1 MEAQEMSEDRKA
13 LAIMAHDIKAPISAI
28 KDILDVI
35 NKGYVQDEV
44 KVMELVSRASQKAE
58 TVIVMLDDIL
68 DYTLLVNK
76 TMMKREKVN
85 LFEILKEAVS
95 IMKPYVDKSNLTLSF
110 DCDLTEEKYV
120 YGNYTFLLRV
130 FDNIIMN
137 AIKYNKDNGKIIID
151 CSEDSR
157 KKTIT
162 VSIKDTGIGIPKNE
176 QKKVF
181 KFFERGRYA
190 RKNVDGSIGL
200 GLSLV
205 KQIIEDHN
213 GKIDLT
219 STVGVGTTIF
229 LTIPLLKEGG
239 TNEL

>member
-1 MEAQEMSEDRKA
+1 MSEETKT
-13 LAIMAHDIKAPISAI
+13 LAILAHDIKAPISAI

-35 NKGYVQDEV
+35 NKGYVQDEI
-44 KVMELVSRASQKAE
+44 KIMELVSRASQKAE
-58 TVIVMLDDIL
+58 TVILMLDDIL
-68 DYTLLVNK
+68 DYTLLANK
-76 TMMKREKVN
+76 AMMKRDKVN
-85 LFEILKEAVS
+85 LFEILREAVS
-95 IMKPYVDKSNLTLSF
+95 IMKPYVDKRNLTLRI
-110 DCDLTEEKYV
+110 DCDLTGNKYV
-120 YGNYTFLLRV
+120 NGNYTFLLRV

-137 AIKYNKDNGKIIID
+137 AIKYNKENGLIILD
-151 CSEDSR
+151 CLEDTA

-162 VSIKDTGIGIPKNE
+162 VTVKDTGIGIPKNE

-181 KFFERGRYA
+181 KFFERGKYA
-190 RKNVDGSIGL
+190 RKNIDGSIGL

-213 GKIDLT
+213 GKIDLS
-219 STVGVGTTIF
+219 STVGAGTTIF

>member
-1 MEAQEMSEDRKA
+1 MQAQEMSEDRKA

-68 DYTLLVNK
+68 DYTLLANK
-76 TMMKREKVN
+76 AMMKREKIN
-85 LFEILKEAVS
+85 LFDAIKEAVS
-95 IMKPYVDKSNLTLSF
+95 IMKPYVDKRNLTLSC
-110 DCDLTEEKYV
+110 DCDLSGEKYV

-137 AIKYNKDNGKIIID
+137 AIKYNKENGKISID
-151 CSEDSR
+151 CSEDTE
-157 KKTIT
+157 KNTIT
-162 VSIKDTGIGIPKNE
+162 VEVKDTGIGIPENE

-181 KFFERGRYA
+181 KFFERGIYA

-219 STVGVGTTIF
+219 STVGVGTSIY
-229 LTIPLLKEGG
+229 LTLPLIKEGG